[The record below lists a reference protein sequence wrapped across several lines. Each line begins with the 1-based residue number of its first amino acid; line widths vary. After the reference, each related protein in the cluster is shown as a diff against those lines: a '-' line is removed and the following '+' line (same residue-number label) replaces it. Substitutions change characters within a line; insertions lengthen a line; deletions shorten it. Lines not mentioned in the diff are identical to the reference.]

1 MNKKLR
7 RTCKVVVLLMFLAK
21 HEKVMSRGRA
31 CSMEKQTVA
40 RSGFSS
46 FVAQCPAWRNH
57 CWQYK
62 AVPILND
69 CARKMLK
76 TCSLECQKV
85 L

>member
-21 HEKVMSRGRA
+21 QEKVMSRGRA

-46 FVAQCPAWRNH
+46 FVA
-57 CWQYK
+57 
-62 AVPILND
+62 
-69 CARKMLK
+69 
-76 TCSLECQKV
+76 
-85 L
+85 

>member
-40 RSGFSS
+40 CSGFSS
-46 FVAQCPAWRNH
+46 FVAQRPAWRNH
-57 CWQYK
+57 CWQDK
-62 AVPILND
+62 AVPI
-69 CARKMLK
+69 
-76 TCSLECQKV
+76 V
-85 L
+85 LVKC